1 MKNLD
6 LQQVIVYRNDRLK
19 LAHVAV
25 NNMYM
30 SNGWKNSAACLKA
43 AYNHAKYAIRGAA
56 HNPSTEHHF
65 SSSFVTRLANTGVEE
80 WEETHRVEELKISAA
95 LKMACEMREAL
106 EYEGYDVTGCNRG
119 KSIRN
124 TGVKSGIT
132 NFIIKNATQRRIFDI
147 VTKLTVGIEGI
158 NLMKAQKTV
167 YMKYIRDQLHTRR
180 EIWYFINENLDTL
193 A

>member
-30 SNGWKNSAACLKA
+30 SNGWKNSAACLKTA
-43 AYNHAKYAIRGAA
+43 QNHAKYAIRGAG
-56 HNPSTEHHF
+56 HNPSTENYF
-65 SSSFVTRLANTGVEE
+65 GSSFITRLMNTGFEG
-80 WEETHRVEELKISAA
+80 WEETQRIEELKISTA
-95 LKMACEMREAL
+95 LKTACEMREAL
-106 EYEGYDVTGCNRG
+106 EIEGYDVTGCNRG

-124 TGVKSGIT
+124 TGVKGIT

-147 VTKLTVGIEGI
+147 VSKLTVGIEGLNI
-158 NLMKAQKTV
+158 TKAQNTV
-167 YMKYIRDQLHTRR
+167 YMQYIRDKLNTRR
-180 EIWYFINENLDTL
+180 EIWYFINENLDEL